1 MTSKREEDKRIQ
13 NMKERIFKQIYQLK
27 SSQLRVKIRISNK
40 IEKQRIWDS
49 IYNNKIQR
57 KEIRKGKTRS
67 GTMRNQE
74 EIYLHS
80 HLMVMVSGR

>member
-1 MTSKREEDKRIQ
+1 
-13 NMKERIFKQIYQLK
+13 MKEQIFKQIYQLK
-27 SSQLRVKIRISNK
+27 SSQLKGKIRISNK
-40 IEKQRIWDS
+40 IEKQRIRDR

-67 GTMRNQE
+67 GTMKNQE
-74 EIYLHS
+74 EIHLHS